1 MKINN
6 VDSLIDLHISYVARK
21 SCETV
26 YWSKDHK
33 AICKK
38 SFFSTIFLKRS
49 LSSPE
54 LYRSDLRT
62 GLRTADFCYSL
73 FLEKEKINNLQ
84 FLANTEKISVAFS
97 ETRE

>member
-21 SCETV
+21 SCET
-26 YWSKDHK
+26 

-84 FLANTEKISVAFS
+84 VLANTEKISVQFS
-97 ETRE
+97 EARE